1 MAEVK
6 AVHIYDTRDYD
17 RYGKFQELQYVA
29 QLLQRNGTENR
40 GKSFFFIQFTE
51 ITTWL

>member
-29 QLLQRNGTENR
+29 QLCLQRKR
-40 GKSFFFIQFTE
+40 HRK
-51 ITTWL
+51 